1 MRELLLSNRRY
12 FLIFTLSAI
21 VLRLYFVLRIPVVSG
36 DSLVYADL
44 AKNLLQHHVYGLTT
58 ASGPQPTLIRLPG
71 YPIFLA
77 IIFKLFGV
85 GNWRAVMLVH
95 LLLDVATCFLVAE
108 TARRMINATAAKI
121 AFALAALCPF
131 TANYAGTGL
140 TETISIF
147 LTALAILLTVV
158 GLEERRLGPWIGVG
172 LALAAAIQVRPDGG
186 FLVGAIGLTI
196 LLRMWTIPGE
206 RRMLFKAGVVVLA
219 LALTPLVPWTIRN
232 WRTFHL
238 FQPLVT
244 VHATDPGE
252 WEATNWSLWTYS
264 WLADYASMEDVIF
277 KVSGESVDVND
288 IPSRAYSNEQERT
301 EVANLIAAY
310 NANDNTI
317 SPEMDAKFGELAH
330 RQMHEHPIRYFI
342 VMPVVRLAD
351 MWFRPRTEML
361 PLDTHFW
368 RFDEDLHDSL
378 WATGLLLLNL
388 AFIYLAVR
396 GVLSGPPMRCIT
408 VLLLYIVVRSLLLMT
423 MGVVED
429 RYVLECFPCL
439 FILGGR
445 YLAGK
450 LHTHKEATN
459 FAVARTIEA

>member
-12 FLIFTLSAI
+12 FLILALAA
-21 VLRLYFVLRIPVVSG
+21 VALRLYFVLRIPVVSG
-36 DSLVYADL
+36 DALVYGDL
-44 AKNLLQHHVYGLTT
+44 AKNLLQSHVYGLTSS
-58 ASGPQPTLIRLPG
+58 AGSQPTLIRLPG

-77 IIFKLFGV
+77 IIFKFFGI

-95 LLLDVATCFLVAE
+95 LLLDLATCFVVAAA
-108 TARRMINATAAKI
+108 ARRMINARAAKI

-131 TANYAGTGL
+131 TANYVGTGL
-140 TETISIF
+140 TESVSIF

-158 GLEERRLGPWIGVG
+158 GMEEHRLRPWIGVG
-172 LALAAAIQVRPDGG
+172 LALAAAIQVRPDAG

-196 LLRMWTIPGE
+196 LVRMWTIPAE
-206 RRMLFKAGVVVLA
+206 RKLLFKAGVVVLA
-219 LALTPLVPWTIRN
+219 LALAPLVPWTIRN

-252 WEATNWSLWTYS
+252 WEATNWNLWTYS

-277 KVSGESVDVND
+277 KVDGEPVDVND
-288 IPSRAYSNEQERT
+288 IPDRAYSDGQERQ
-301 EVANLIAAY
+301 EVAGLIAAY

-317 SPEMDAKFGELAH
+317 TPEMDAEFGKLAH
-330 RQMHEHPIRYFI
+330 RQMREHPVRYFI

-351 MWFRPRTEML
+351 MWLRPRTEML

-378 WATGLLLLNL
+378 WATGLMLLNM
-388 AFIYLAVR
+388 AFVYVAVRGILSGPTMRCIMVLLFYLAVR
-396 GVLSGPPMRCIT
+396 SFF
-408 VLLLYIVVRSLLLMT
+408 LMT

-439 FILGGR
+439 FILGAR

-450 LHTHKEATN
+450 LSAHEEKVS
-459 FAVARTIEA
+459 FAAARTIEA